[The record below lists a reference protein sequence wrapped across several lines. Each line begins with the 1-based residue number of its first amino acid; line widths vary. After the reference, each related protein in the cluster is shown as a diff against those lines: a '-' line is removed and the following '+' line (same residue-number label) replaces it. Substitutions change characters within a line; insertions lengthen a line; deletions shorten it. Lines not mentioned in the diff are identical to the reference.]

1 LSKSRDY
8 EALCR
13 EIGPQQGWPYEDLIN
28 RHKEQQDWERVLAWA
43 EDGLGK
49 LLAESGCRLSLQ
61 EARGEALIDL
71 GRSAEAL
78 DELQALFQK
87 QRREAPV
94 CLKLRQA
101 AQAVGQWEALY
112 LQLTAEMQ
120 AHVLSTNWQQGCL
133 PSTRAFRHSRTNCAR
148 RLKGQ
153 DALPGRRTDLLVNTC
168 EGKERNRWKP
178 QLTGRNGHH
187 LTIRVRWTAQP

>member
-1 LSKSRDY
+1 MSKSRDY

-61 EARGEALIDL
+61 EARGEALIHL

-87 QRREAPV
+87 QR
-94 CLKLRQA
+94 
-101 AQAVGQWEALY
+101 WEARR
-112 LQLTAEMQ
+112 
-120 AHVLSTNWQQGCL
+120 SI
-133 PSTRAFRHSRTNCAR
+133 SSCAR
-148 RLKGQ
+148 RRRLSVS
-153 DALPGRRTDLLVNTC
+153 GRHCICN
-168 EGKERNRWKP
+168 
-178 QLTGRNGHH
+178 
-187 LTIRVRWTAQP
+187 